1 MSDPNCIRCAAE
13 EGVFRDNPEA
23 KAVALREPHSCSKE
37 WLLDLWHDFM
47 LSQG

>member
-13 EGVFRDNPEA
+13 EGVFRDPEA
-23 KAVALREPHSCSKE
+23 KAVALRKRHTCFQQ

-47 LSQG
+47 LRRG